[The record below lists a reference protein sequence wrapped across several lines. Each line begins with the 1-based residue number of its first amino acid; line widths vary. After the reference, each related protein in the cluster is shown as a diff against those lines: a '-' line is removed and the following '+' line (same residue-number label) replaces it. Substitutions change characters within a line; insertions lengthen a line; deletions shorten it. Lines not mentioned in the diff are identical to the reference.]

1 MFFVRYL
8 STANGYENA
17 SIFLG
22 PSIYETFHISADCLK
37 KRKTLWCISKDFFV
51 SETDDDVIA
60 DKCFHFCFTICSYLE
75 ILLRLRI
82 EYDLI
87 IIRRKYQIKV

>member
-8 STANGYENA
+8 YTAETIANGYENA

-22 PSIYETFHISADCLK
+22 ISIYETFHISADCLK

-51 SETDDDVIA
+51 SDTDDDVIA
-60 DKCFHFCFTICSYLE
+60 DKFSIFVSDPEKLTWVPACNTGKASE
-75 ILLRLRI
+75 
-82 EYDLI
+82 
-87 IIRRKYQIKV
+87 